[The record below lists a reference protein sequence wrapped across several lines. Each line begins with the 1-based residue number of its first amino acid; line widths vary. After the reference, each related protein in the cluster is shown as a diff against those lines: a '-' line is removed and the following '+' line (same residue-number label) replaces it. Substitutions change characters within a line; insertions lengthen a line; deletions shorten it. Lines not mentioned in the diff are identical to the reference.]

1 MRQIILAS
9 TSPRR
14 KQLLEQIGVEFTV
27 EQTYFDE
34 DVLLAL
40 PPNELVQAFA
50 RGKATDVALRFPE
63 AIVIGA
69 DTMVVSKNGLMGKPK
84 NEEEAREALRMLRG
98 KSNEVMTGLA
108 VMCKATGQ
116 EFVLMS
122 SATVYMTDISDE
134 EIDEYIASG
143 EPMDKAGSY
152 AVQDRGARFIERV
165 DGDYSAV
172 VGLPVSRVWRLLK
185 EIK

>member
-27 EQTYFDE
+27 EQPYFDE

-40 PPNELVQAFA
+40 PPNELVQAYA
-50 RGKATDVALRFPE
+50 RGKATDVAIRFPE
-63 AIVIGA
+63 AIVIGG
-69 DTMVVSKNGLMGKPK
+69 DSMVLFDGKLMGKPK
-84 NEEEAREALRMLRG
+84 SEQEARDVLRMLSG
-98 KSNEVMTGLA
+98 KSNEILTGLA

-122 SATVYMTDISDE
+122 SAKVYMAEISDE

-152 AVQDRGARFIERV
+152 AVQDRGARFIERI
-165 DGDYSAV
+165 DGDYGAA
-172 VGLPVSRVWRLLK
+172 VGLPVSQVWRLLK
-185 EIK
+185 QMR